1 MTKLR
6 QGTCHEEKGG
16 FGVRRRGR
24 GEGKGGEG
32 GTQRGEGEGRKK
44 ETKNKTHQQV
54 VPPPGGG
61 DPCGAVDKVP
71 PLF

>member
-1 MTKLR
+1 MR
-6 QGTCHEEKGG
+6 RKGASELE
-16 FGVRRRGR
+16 
-24 GEGKGGEG
+24 GEGGGKEKGGEG